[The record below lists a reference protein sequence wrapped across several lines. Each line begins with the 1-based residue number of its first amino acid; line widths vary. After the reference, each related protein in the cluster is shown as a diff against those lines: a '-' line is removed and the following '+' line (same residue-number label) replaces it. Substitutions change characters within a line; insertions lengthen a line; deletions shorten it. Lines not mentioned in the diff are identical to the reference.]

1 MMVQLYHTEILLALT
16 LGLCILLTMR
26 SVYLSKTMKHQENRL
41 QNTAD
46 SLENASKELDEL
58 RLVEKRFQTFKDDLS
73 TAELFTE
80 VHKTRQSFDAIAKD
94 HKIPE
99 RYQYIRSLH
108 QKGVKTPDIASIL
121 TISTHEADQLVALA
135 NLSAK

>member
-1 MMVQLYHTEILLALT
+1 MIVQLYHTEILLALT

-26 SVYLSKTMKHQENRL
+26 SIYLSKTMKHQENRL

-46 SLENASKELDEL
+46 SLENVSKELDEL
-58 RLVEKRFQTFKDDLS
+58 RLVEKRFKTFKDDLS

>member
-58 RLVEKRFQTFKDDLS
+58 RLVEKRFKTFKDDLS

>member
-1 MMVQLYHTEILLALT
+1 MIVQLYHTEILLALT

-26 SVYLSKTMKHQENRL
+26 SIYLSKTMKHQENRL

-46 SLENASKELDEL
+46 SLENVSKELDEL
-58 RLVEKRFQTFKDDLS
+58 RLVEKRFKTFKDDLT

-80 VHKTRQSFDAIAKD
+80 VHKTRQSFDAIVKD